1 MFSVLVLSLVYGVLV
16 AFLFR
21 SVVIMVINV
30 VRFVSS
36 IFVFI
41 VFKFFFIFGRV
52 EVFLDDI
59 VGVRIET
66 VIGFRVFGGFSLG
79 VSLVYSDKKSIVVIS
94 LVLYLV
100 VGFLLGIVGKVF
112 VIVINLLVGIS
123 GYGILVF
130 FVV

>member
-1 MFSVLVLSLVYGVLV
+1 MFLVLVLSLVYGVLV

-52 EVFLDDI
+52 EVFLNDI